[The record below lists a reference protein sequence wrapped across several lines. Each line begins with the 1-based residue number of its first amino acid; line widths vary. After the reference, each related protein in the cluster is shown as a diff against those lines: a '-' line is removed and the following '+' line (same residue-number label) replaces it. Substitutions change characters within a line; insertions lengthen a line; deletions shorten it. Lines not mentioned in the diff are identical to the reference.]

1 MRDPPRSDRDVAWL
15 VAGFTCAMASAG
27 CTTRKDPPPAEVVV
41 VVTTDMAVP
50 ADIDRIYL
58 RITGAVDA
66 SEPLEQTYC
75 LEGESAGLP
84 TADVDVGPARD
95 TMADAGGCAADS
107 GDAGMKRVHLP
118 ATVALLEAAAIHIE
132 GRLGSNV
139 RVTRDQRVTL
149 PVDGGP
155 TLLAMPLD
163 YLCTVAAGGSM
174 TCPDSTYTCQAGDCS
189 SFLVSV
195 AGSDLPPYQGLPAG
209 ACFDV
214 ISCFEPGNMAIYS
227 PQPALN
233 SAAQCQVSPNDTLS
247 LTAFGEPIVNVA
259 LVVNRTLVGN
269 DYGFCA
275 MDSNWCLIPIDR
287 ATTQTNS
294 AVLSERTWYS
304 LANGATTDII
314 LPNHVCADIGDG
326 GDGKPLLGVA
336 IVGAQCP
343 SKMAS
348 TCAE

>member
-1 MRDPPRSDRDVAWL
+1 MMRNPPRSDRDAVWL
-15 VAGFTCAMASAG
+15 WVVGFTCAMACAA
-27 CTTRKDPPPAEVVV
+27 CTTRKDARPPEVVV

-58 RITGAVDA
+58 RITSAGDA
-66 SEPLEQTYC
+66 SEPLEETYC
-75 LEGESAGLP
+75 LVGESAGLP
-84 TADVDVGPARD
+84 TADVDVGSARD
-95 TMADAGGCAADS
+95 TMADAGGCAGDA

-139 RVTRDQRVTL
+139 RVTRDQQVTL

-155 TLLAMPLD
+155 TMLAMPLD
-163 YLCTVAAGGSM
+163 YLCTVTASGWT
-174 TCPDSTYTCQAGDCS
+174 TCPDPTFTCQAGDCS
-189 SFLVSV
+189 TFPVSI
-195 AGSDLPPYQGLPAG
+195 AGSDLPAYVPPAGG

-214 ISCFEPGNMAIYS
+214 IPCFEPGNMTIYS
-227 PQPALN
+227 PEPALN
-233 SAAQCQVSPNDTLS
+233 SAAQCQVSPNNMS
-247 LTAFGEPIVNVA
+247 LMTFGGPTVNVA

-275 MDSNWCLIPIDR
+275 TDSNWCLIPIDR
-287 ATTQTNS
+287 ATTQTSS
-294 AVLSERTWYS
+294 AVLPERTWSS

-314 LPNHVCADIGDG
+314 LPDHVCADIGDG

-336 IVGAQCP
+336 IVALCP
-343 SKMAS
+343 SKTVS